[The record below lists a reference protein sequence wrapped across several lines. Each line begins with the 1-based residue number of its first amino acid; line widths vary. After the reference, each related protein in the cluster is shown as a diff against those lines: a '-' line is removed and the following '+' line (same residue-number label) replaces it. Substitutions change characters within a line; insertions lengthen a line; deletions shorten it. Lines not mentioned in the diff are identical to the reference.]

1 MGAFIP
7 TYICC
12 DTALSCTVVE
22 GHQQGQV
29 RQHVGPVGTSGR
41 NREGE
46 RRERERESF
55 CFPCPGP
62 TIEGFAGGRIRHEEA
77 SHWLALSSEG
87 IRNERLHC
95 GFLLFRSTDL
105 YSAVFNSMSRPGVQS
120 KAEQRDGDA
129 ALQTER
135 WRCRARHFAAEGSI
149 SFAELL
155 KCETQHQPSGVS
167 HCQRPR
173 RLAIMPCFLQ

>member
-46 RRERERESF
+46 RRERERELLL
-55 CFPCPGP
+55 PMPRP
-62 TIEGFAGGRIRHEEA
+62 YNR
-77 SHWLALSSEG
+77 G
-87 IRNERLHC
+87 I
-95 GFLLFRSTDL
+95 
-105 YSAVFNSMSRPGVQS
+105 
-120 KAEQRDGDA
+120 
-129 ALQTER
+129 
-135 WRCRARHFAAEGSI
+135 CRG
-149 SFAELL
+149 
-155 KCETQHQPSGVS
+155 KNKT
-167 HCQRPR
+167 
-173 RLAIMPCFLQ
+173 